1 MRRSGHLPTR
11 KGCPFQIYNAVKN
24 LGDPLFQ
31 LIDPEAQEGCH
42 SKSEMEKYI
51 YSMRNETTQNMHMTN
66 IVNHDLDGKESVMGI
81 MKGSPLGS
89 AILRVKQVWL
99 LKLWGRA
106 VRREGLGEM
115 RIYEVLRDSTG
126 GLGACHQ
133 QAKKGRSPWVLQELF
148 WDSDIRVH
156 ACMNQKTP
164 NGLKIPRIK
173 TGKNR
178 QQNSKINATQ
188 WPYKKL
194 QI

>member
-1 MRRSGHLPTR
+1 MWKSGHSPTR

-51 YSMRNETTQNMHMTN
+51 YSMRDEATQNMHMTN
-66 IVNHDLDGKESVMGI
+66 IVNHDLDGKESVIGS
-81 MKGSPLGS
+81 MKSSPLGS
-89 AILRVKQVWL
+89 AILRVKQMWP
-99 LKLWGRA
+99 LKLRGRI
-106 VRREGLGEM
+106 VRRENLGEM
-115 RIYEVLRDSTG
+115 RIYEALCNSTG

-164 NGLKIPRIK
+164 NDQKIPRMK
-173 TGKNR
+173 TGKNI
-178 QQNSKINATQ
+178 QQNSKINVIK
-188 WPYKKL
+188 WP
-194 QI
+194 